1 MIFSSLNSTNDFSL
15 CPSAIRRAV
24 EYLKT
29 TDFFHMEPG
38 DYPIEGNLM
47 YVKVFDQTSIPFE
60 DTRPEIHHHYA
71 DVQYWPEGEDLA
83 GITPNPGTYT
93 VVEAHESDD
102 LYFLEGIQNESFI
115 HCLPGCIA
123 VYFPWDVHR
132 PSVAY
137 EGKPITYRKVVVKV
151 HMDLMKNSI

>member
-60 DTRPEIHHHYA
+60 DTRPE
-71 DVQYWPEGEDLA
+71 
-83 GITPNPGTYT
+83 
-93 VVEAHESDD
+93 
-102 LYFLEGIQNESFI
+102 
-115 HCLPGCIA
+115 
-123 VYFPWDVHR
+123 
-132 PSVAY
+132 
-137 EGKPITYRKVVVKV
+137 KPITYRKVVVKV

>member
-29 TDFFHMEPG
+29 TDFFQMEPG
-38 DYPIEGNLM
+38 DYPLEGNLM

-71 DVQYWPEGEDLA
+71 DVQYL
-83 GITPNPGTYT
+83 
-93 VVEAHESDD
+93 S
-102 LYFLEGIQNESFI
+102 LI
-115 HCLPGCIA
+115 HISEPT
-123 VYFPWDVHR
+123 R
-132 PSVAY
+132 P
-137 EGKPITYRKVVVKV
+137 
-151 HMDLMKNSI
+151 